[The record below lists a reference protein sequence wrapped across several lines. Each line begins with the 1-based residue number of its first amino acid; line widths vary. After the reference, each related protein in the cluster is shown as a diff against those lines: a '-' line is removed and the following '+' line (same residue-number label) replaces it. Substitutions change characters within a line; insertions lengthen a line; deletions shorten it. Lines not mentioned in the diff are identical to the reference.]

1 MIQANELRIGN
12 VVNYLIKDELDERK
26 EWYDTHYI
34 DVYDI
39 KECVEDNDVFN
50 KFHKPIRLTEEILF
64 KCGFKDIYNK
74 MWLILE
80 GSPNIEINKSTF
92 QVSVWE
98 TINDETEGI
107 YLNNIRYLHQLQNLY
122 FALTGKELEINL

>member
-1 MIQANELRIGN
+1 MNAKELRIGN
-12 VVNYLIKDELDERK
+12 WVNKNGYFRQILGVHSNSVIIMNTPPLTLTKSM
-26 EWYDTHYI
+26 
-34 DVYDI
+34 DI
-39 KECVEDNDVFN
+39 HIN
-50 KFHKPIRLTEEILF
+50 KIEPIPLTEEILL

-107 YLNNIRYLHQLQNLY
+107 YLNNIKYLHQLQNLY
-122 FALTGKELEINL
+122 FALTGKELNITL